1 MAETPIQSLAEG
13 SGDATGQVVRSHDPI
28 ADVAKLLSQQPA
40 AAEPSP
46 ETGDQAEPPDES
58 LDIKTLAERL
68 KVDPA
73 KLYADLKVAFD
84 DGTELSVSALKDAYR
99 PAAELEKARGKLWE
113 EVTTSKRAV
122 AEAQQELQNLLR
134 HIDPQVLTP
143 DVLAENRRQLESAR
157 SQETARLIERVPEWK
172 DPIARAADW
181 ADIRRVGQEYGYTP
195 AELQLAEEGY
205 ADHRLVATLR
215 ALARGPKA
223 KAPDAKPAP
232 KVAVK
237 PAGKARTPAQQFGQ
251 VKAAVKSGRISP
263 FAAVAQLIGEK

>member
-1 MAETPIQSLAEG
+1 MADIQTTTLQQATREGEPAPERFTDDIGAVSDLLTGASAPAEQAPET
-13 SGDATGQVVRSHDPI
+13 
-28 ADVAKLLSQQPA
+28 
-40 AAEPSP
+40 EPS
-46 ETGDQAEPPDES
+46 AEAPPDES
-58 LDIKTLAERL
+58 LDLKTVAERL

-84 DGTELSVSALKDAYR
+84 DGTELSVSELKDAYR
-99 PAAELEKARGKLWE
+99 PVAEVEKARGKLWE

-134 HIDPQVLTP
+134 HIDPQLLTP
-143 DVLAENRRQLESAR
+143 EVLAENRRQLEAAR
-157 SQETARLIERVPEWK
+157 SQEVARLVERVPEWK

-181 ADIRRVGQEYGYTP
+181 ADIRKVGQEYGYTP

-205 ADHRLVATLR
+205 ADHRLVAALR

-223 KAPDAKPAP
+223 APAPKPAP

-237 PAGKARTPAQQFGQ
+237 PTAAQLHGRT
-251 VKAAVKSGRISP
+251 KAAVTTGRTSP
-263 FAAVAQLIGEK
+263 YTAVENILKGF